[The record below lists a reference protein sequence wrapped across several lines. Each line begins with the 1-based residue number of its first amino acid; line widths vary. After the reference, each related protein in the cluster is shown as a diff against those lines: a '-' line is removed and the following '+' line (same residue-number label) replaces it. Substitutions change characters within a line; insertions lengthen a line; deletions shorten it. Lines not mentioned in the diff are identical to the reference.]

1 MVTRM
6 KKLTRLS
13 KMIVFSRPEHFVG
26 DVLPAESSLCFAQ
39 VAYAPNPLLSLS
51 LPSSPPL
58 PIYLSFSYS
67 VFYSQ
72 IRGNVYLGT
81 ACTQATGKKQTIHN
95 QQTQTELRVASSCLG
110 RDGSG
115 FSRKR
120 AVGQRLLG
128 YEATSSVVSERQP
141 PLRNPHLFLSRL
153 DSEDMRIRGNP

>member
-13 KMIVFSRPEHFVG
+13 KMIVFSRPEHFIG

-51 LPSSPPL
+51 PPL

-67 VFYSQ
+67 VFAIHRSEVTS
-72 IRGNVYLGT
+72 ISLGT

-128 YEATSSVVSERQP
+128 CEATSSVVSERQP